1 MIYRIDVG
9 AALRPRE
16 GAAGDAVGEA
26 IRQQIAE
33 WGVKVG
39 PICTRRIFLID
50 TDAQEREVEEI
61 ARELLAD
68 PVVESAQVVREAMS
82 DNGCSRIEVHLKPGV
97 MDPVAASTEMAIRDM
112 GFDVKEVRTGR
123 AYLIEGKLARE
134 ELERI
139 ASRVLANGVVES
151 VHFQPF
157 IPREFPR
164 GQAYEFSVRRVE
176 IRKLSDEQLMKLSR
190 EGHLFLSL
198 AEMKAI
204 QNYFL
209 KQNRE
214 PTDIELE
221 TLAQTWSEHCVHK
234 TLKSAVDLEIK
245 NEKGQTIET
254 RHYDNL
260 IRDTIFKSTM
270 ELMREGKKDF
280 CLSVFVDNAGVIT
293 FDEDDAV
300 CFKVETHNH
309 PSAIEPYGGS
319 ATGVGGV
326 IRDVLGTGLAARPI
340 ANTDVFCVGY
350 ADFEQAKLPRGVIHP
365 KRVLQQVVAGVRD
378 YGNRMGI
385 PTVNGAVYFDNKYLG
400 NPLVFCGCVGLIPR
414 NKISK
419 QSGRGDAIV
428 VMGGRTG
435 RDGIHGAT
443 FSSAELTD
451 THADEFS
458 HAVQIGNA
466 ITEKKMS
473 DVILAARDRNL
484 FSAITDCGA
493 GGLSSAVGEM
503 GEKLGAAVE
512 LDAVPLKYAG
522 LRYDEIWISEAQER
536 MVLSVPQEKVKQLLE
551 LARSEDVEAT
561 VIGRFGTDN
570 SELVLRYKGTE
581 VGRLSMEFVHKGIP
595 LRHRKAVY
603 QPKPAQQTTNNK
615 QQTSLRDRLLK
626 MLSHPNVASKHWII
640 RQYDHEV
647 QGGSVIKPLTGPVQ
661 MGPSDAAVIR
671 PKLNSYRG
679 IALGCGL
686 APQIEDPYQMA
697 IAAIDEAIRNVV
709 AVGADPS
716 KIAILDNFC
725 WPSVDDEKTM
735 GDLAR
740 TCEACY
746 DAAKAYGIPFISGK
760 DSLHNQFT
768 NQETKEVIKIPN
780 TLLISAI
787 GVIEDVRKCVT
798 MDLKKPGNLLLYA
811 NGSSQ
816 PKLHRAIADAIS
828 SKQIVSCHDISDG
841 GVLVAAAEMCIA
853 SGLGLA
859 LGDEVQHLSRHFF
872 DPPFGSYLFEVE
884 PNSWRS
890 VGERILAVGGDLL
903 LLGKV
908 QREPRFSIQIDNE
921 STEISVDEL
930 TKAWRGTLDW

>member
-1 MIYRIDVG
+1 
-9 AALRPRE
+9 
-16 GAAGDAVGEA
+16 
-26 IRQQIAE
+26 
-33 WGVKVG
+33 
-39 PICTRRIFLID
+39 
-50 TDAQEREVEEI
+50 
-61 ARELLAD
+61 
-68 PVVESAQVVREAMS
+68 
-82 DNGCSRIEVHLKPGV
+82 
-97 MDPVAASTEMAIRDM
+97 
-112 GFDVKEVRTGR
+112 
-123 AYLIEGKLARE
+123 
-134 ELERI
+134 
-139 ASRVLANGVVES
+139 
-151 VHFQPF
+151 
-157 IPREFPR
+157 
-164 GQAYEFSVRRVE
+164 
-176 IRKLSDEQLMKLSR
+176 
-190 EGHLFLSL
+190 
-198 AEMKAI
+198 
-204 QNYFL
+204 
-209 KQNRE
+209 
-214 PTDIELE
+214 
-221 TLAQTWSEHCVHK
+221 
-234 TLKSAVDLEIK
+234 
-245 NEKGQTIET
+245 
-254 RHYDNL
+254 
-260 IRDTIFKSTM
+260 
-270 ELMREGKKDF
+270 
-280 CLSVFVDNAGVIT
+280 
-293 FDEDDAV
+293 
-300 CFKVETHNH
+300 
-309 PSAIEPYGGS
+309 
-319 ATGVGGV
+319 
-326 IRDVLGTGLAARPI
+326 
-340 ANTDVFCVGY
+340 
-350 ADFEQAKLPRGVIHP
+350 
-365 KRVLQQVVAGVRD
+365 LQQVVAGVRD

-385 PTVNGAVYFDNKYLG
+385 PTVNGAVYFDNKYLA

-419 QSGRGDAIV
+419 QAGRGDAVV

-536 MVLSVPQEKVKQLLE
+536 MVLAVSQEKVKQLLE

-561 VIGRFGTDN
+561 VIGRFGTEN
-570 SELVLRYKGTE
+570 SELILRYKGAE
-581 VGRLSMEFVHKGIP
+581 VGRLSMDFVHKGIP
-595 LRHRKAVY
+595 MRHRKAVY
-603 QPKPAQQTTNNK
+603 QPRPALQSTTNKPETN
-615 QQTSLRDRLLK
+615 LRDRLLTT
-626 MLSHPNVASKHWII
+626 LSHPNIASKHWII

-686 APQIEDPYQMA
+686 APHIDDPYQMA

-725 WPSVDDEKTM
+725 WPSVEDEKTM

-798 MDLKKPGNLLLYA
+798 MDLKEHGNRLSLIM
-811 NGSSQ
+811 
-816 PKLHRAIADAIS
+816 PKSEKLRDVYNLHRSLAAAIAS
-828 SKQIVSCHDISDG
+828 GKIVSCHDVSDG
-841 GVLVAAAEMCIA
+841 GLFVALAEMCIA
-853 SGLGLA
+853 SGLGCNIYDEHVA
-859 LGDEVQHLSRHFF
+859 SDQVDIGGLGWYVIET
-872 DPPFGSYLFEVE
+872 GSAAEIEYADVMDLGPVTKE
-884 PNSWRS
+884 PVMKTGS
-890 VGERILAVGGDLL
+890 GII
-903 LLGKV
+903 KHH
-908 QREPRFSIQIDNE
+908 
-921 STEISVDEL
+921 VDEL
-930 TKAWRGTLDW
+930 TRAWRGTLDW

>member
-9 AALRPRE
+9 TALRPRE
-16 GAAGDAVGEA
+16 GASGDAVGES

-68 PVVESAQVVREAMS
+68 PVVESAQVVREVMS

-164 GQAYEFSVRRVE
+164 GHAYEFKIGRAE

-198 AEMKAI
+198 AEMKTI

-260 IRDTIFKSTM
+260 IRDTIFRSTM
-270 ELMREGKKDF
+270 ELMKEGKKDF
-280 CLSVFVDNAGVIT
+280 CLSVFADNAGVIA
-293 FDEDDAV
+293 FDEEDAV

-326 IRDVLGTGLAARPI
+326 IRDVLGTGLAAKPI
-340 ANTDVFCVGY
+340 ANTDVFCVAFPDYGQISDSI
-350 ADFEQAKLPRGVIHP
+350 ANRKSQIANLPKGVIHP

-419 QSGRGDAIV
+419 QAGRGDAVV

-473 DVILAARDRNL
+473 DVILAARDQNL

-503 GEKLGAAVE
+503 GEKLGAVVE

-536 MVLSVPQEKVKQLLE
+536 MVLAVPQEKVKQLLE

-561 VIGRFGTDN
+561 VIGRFGTEN
-570 SELVLRYKGTE
+570 SELILRYKGTE

-595 LRHRKAVY
+595 VRHRKAVY
-603 QPKPAQQTTNNK
+603 QPRPAQQTTNHK
-615 QQTSLRDRLLK
+615 PQTNLRDRMLAT
-626 MLSHPNVASKHWII
+626 LSHPNIASKHWII

-686 APQIEDPYQMA
+686 APQIDDPYQMA

-716 KIAILDNFC
+716 RIAILDNFC
-725 WPSVDDEKTM
+725 WPSVEDEKTM

-768 NQETKEVIKIPN
+768 NQETGEVIKIPN

-798 MDLKKPGNLLLYA
+798 MDLKRPGSTFCLIRPKRA
-811 NGSSQ
+811 NADLRTLSTM
-816 PKLHRAIADAIS
+816 HHFIAECIRRE
-828 SKQIVSCHDISDG
+828 QILSCH
-841 GVLVAAAEMCIA
+841 
-853 SGLGLA
+853 
-859 LGDEVQHLSRHFF
+859 
-872 DPPFGSYLFEVE
+872 
-884 PNSWRS
+884 
-890 VGERILAVGGDLL
+890 
-903 LLGKV
+903 
-908 QREPRFSIQIDNE
+908 
-921 STEISVDEL
+921 
-930 TKAWRGTLDW
+930 